1 MPTMQPGFSDP
12 VGEAQSVFR
21 SVLAALSRPGIP
33 RELPAALTPPAPLTP
48 ELAAVALALA
58 DPDAPIWLDATLA
71 REPAV
76 AEYIRFQTGAP
87 IVSNPARAALAL
99 VRHPEALPETETFAL
114 GTQDYP
120 DRSTTIVLA
129 VDALADAGPFRL
141 TGPGVKGS
149 ASFSAAPL
157 PMDFAARVA
166 ANHALFP
173 RGVDWLLVG
182 AGCVLGL
189 PRSSALSLAT
199 EAEAA

>member
-1 MPTMQPGFSDP
+1 MPNMQPGFSDP

-21 SVLAALSRPGIP
+21 AVLTALSRPGIP
-33 RELPAALTPPAPLTP
+33 RDLPAALTPPAPLTP
-48 ELAAVALALA
+48 ELASVALALA

-71 REPAV
+71 REPTV
-76 AEYIRFQTGAP
+76 AEYLRFQTGAP
-87 IVSNPARAALAL
+87 IVSQPARAALAL
-99 VRHPEALPETETFAL
+99 VRHPETLPETEAFAL

-129 VDALADAGPFRL
+129 VDAVRAGGGFELA
-141 TGPGVKGS
+141 GPGVKGS
-149 ASFSAAPL
+149 IRFGASPV

-182 AGCVLGL
+182 AGHVLGL
-189 PRSSALSLAT
+189 PRSSALSLAP